1 MKTVNLNIDVLDEL
15 ENKDV
20 PKYNLKDCS
29 CQILHIGVGNFHRSH
44 QAYYLHKLL
53 QQKDTGWRICG
64 AGLMP
69 QDLKMKEAL
78 QKQDYLYTL
87 VDQELESEDVTVI
100 GTIRDFIHISTEFER
115 FSEKISSDEL
125 KIISLTVTEKGYCNT
140 TDWNLDV
147 KNERVIHDLN
157 KTDEAPITAV
167 GVLAKGLKVRMQAN
181 AKPITIMSCDNIPEN
196 GTVLKN
202 VLLQFLE
209 LSGDL
214 ELIEYIKNNIVFPC
228 CMVDRITPITTPE
241 KKEYLSVKYGINDN
255 FPVFSEKF
263 IQWVIEDNF
272 NVERP
277 EWEKVGAQI
286 VDDVKPYEL
295 MKTRLLNGGH
305 TSLSFPSLL
314 SGFTFVDDAMRDPT
328 IKKFVRSYMD
338 EVKTTLSPI
347 EGVDYDEYINE
358 LIVRFANPATKD
370 RILRLAEDTSSKFLN
385 FIINPL
391 MILLNKGEKVS
402 KITIVLASWIVYLAK
417 AYKNSDL
424 EVKDP
429 LGEKLKKI
437 ANDSLTDV
445 TPFLSVKEIFPE
457 EILDNKEFIDNLN
470 STIRSIL
477 ENGPMQLLNSLEN

>member
-1 MKTVNLNIDVLDEL
+1 LKTIDLNLKALDSL

-20 PKYNLKDCS
+20 PKYKLTDCKT
-29 CQILHIGVGNFHRSH
+29 QILHIGVGNFHRSH
-44 QAYYLHKLL
+44 QAYYLHKLM
-53 QQKDTGWRICG
+53 QQNDTGWRICG

-87 VDQELESEDVTVI
+87 DAQELESEEVTVI
-100 GTIRDFIHISTEFER
+100 GTIRDFIHISTEMQR
-115 FSEKISSDEL
+115 FIDKFTSDDL
-125 KIISLTVTEKGYCNT
+125 RIVSLTVTEKGYCNT
-140 TDWNLDV
+140 TDWKLDV
-147 KNERVIHDLN
+147 TNERVIHDLN

-167 GVLAKGLKVRMQAN
+167 GVLAKGLKARMQVN
-181 AKPITIMSCDNIPEN
+181 ARPITIMSCDNIPEN
-196 GTVLKN
+196 GMVLKN
-202 VLLQFLE
+202 VLLKFVE
-209 LSGDL
+209 LTGDL
-214 ELIEYIKNNIVFPC
+214 ELIDYIKKSIVFPC

-241 KKEYLSVKYGINDN
+241 KKEYLATKYGINDN

-263 IQWVIEDNF
+263 IQWVVEDNF

-286 VDDVKPYEL
+286 VDDVRPYEL

-314 SGFTFVDDAMRDPT
+314 SGFVFVDDAMRDPK
-328 IKKFVRSYMD
+328 IKKFVNSYMD
-338 EVKTTLSPI
+338 EVKQTLNPI

-391 MILLNKGEKVS
+391 MILLNKGEKVPM
-402 KITIVLASWIVYLAK
+402 ITMVLASWIVYLAK
-417 AYKNSDL
+417 AHTNSEY

-429 LGEKLKKI
+429 LGSKLKKI
-437 ANDSLTDV
+437 AHESLTDV
-445 TPFLSVKEIFPE
+445 KPFLSVKEIFPK
-457 EILDNKEFIDNLN
+457 EILENKEFIDNLN
-470 STIRSIL
+470 STIKSVL
-477 ENGPMQLLNSLEN
+477 DDGPMQVLDRL